1 MFRIFDGRV
10 SFYQWDIDRK
20 LIVKDASI
28 KEVHFANYS
37 SEMAIIKETY
47 IDSNGRT
54 MVDVPNVMLQ
64 ESLPLNVYAYDVNYT
79 KYEERF
85 AVKAR
90 QKPDNYVYTD
100 EEIAKWSELDAR
112 IDEIEDKGVSDEKIS
127 EAVNSYLA
135 ENPIQVPVES
145 VNGKVGAVELTA
157 ADVKA
162 LPEDTVIPSTVGLA
176 SEKYVD
182 AAIAAIPLTDYA
194 KKTDIPSTS
203 GLATE
208 DYVDEAIIDAS
219 ASLMDY
225 ADNVK
230 VDLTG
235 YATEDYVNKEIAAA
249 QLSGGDVDLSG
260 YYTKTETD
268 TAIKTAVDAIEIP
281 EAQDLSN
288 YYTKTETDTA
298 IGNAVAAIPAPDLSE
313 YAKKTDIPSTTGLAT
328 ETYVDDKVAAIK
340 VPSLDGYATEDY
352 VDEAIANIDIPT
364 SGGSVAVD
372 GKTIIQN
379 EDGTISTAIGGFIEP
394 GEEYYTWEGSAVPSD
409 MIDITN
415 EAADLKDLVSMDGEN
430 VYITYTIDGEEYEEQ
445 FIIQRINMREA
456 ELVNEDE
463 GILFRIILRPVSGKT
478 LTVEFE
484 GEALTALKIVGE
496 EQYNT
501 IDGRFIKVGTG
512 LISSKKITLDD
523 NYVNNLIATY
533 LVNNLPSAEGV
544 SY

>member
-47 IDSNGRT
+47 VDNNGRT

-100 EEIAKWSELDAR
+100 EEIAKWSELEAR

-182 AAIAAIPLTDYA
+182 DAVAAIDLTDYA

-235 YATEDYVNKEIAAA
+235 YATEEYVNKEIAAA
-249 QLSGGDVDLSG
+249 QLSGGDV
-260 YYTKTETD
+260 
-268 TAIKTAVDAIEIP
+268 
-281 EAQDLSN
+281 DLSN

-328 ETYVDDKVAAIK
+328 ETYVDDKVATIE

-352 VDEAIANIDIPT
+352 VDEAIANIPT
-364 SGGSVAVD
+364 SGGGVAVD

-379 EDGTISTAIGGFIEP
+379 NDGTISTAIGGYTTPGKELFTWTGSLATGGSVALDDISVFEDEFI
-394 GEEYYTWEGSAVPSD
+394 A
-409 MIDITN
+409 
-415 EAADLKDLVSMDGEN
+415 MDGDTIM
-430 VYITYTIDGEEYEEQ
+430 ITYTLDDEEYKEE
-445 FIIQRINMREA
+445 FD
-456 ELVNEDE
+456 VSTDE
-463 GILFRIILRPVSGKT
+463 KT
-478 LTVEFE
+478 EVVFENGEKGDLTVITISLDNSTMTVEHE
-484 GEALTALKIVGE
+484 GDELTAL
-496 EQYNT
+496 T
-501 IDGRFIKVGTG
+501 ICGADSIHYIDNKFIRANKGI
-512 LISSKKITLDD
+512 ISGGASLRLDVD
-523 NYVNNLIATY
+523 YVEDLIADYMT
-533 LVNNLPSAEGV
+533 NNYPSAEEV